1 MCHFASKVLKIVTK
15 ITLLFFLGAISQKR
29 HNLVSLD
36 LFNVMM
42 LQQKQQ

>member
-1 MCHFASKVLKIVTK
+1 MCHFASKVLKIVTEIK
-15 ITLLFFLGAISQKR
+15 LLVFLGAISQMR

-42 LQQKQQ
+42 LKQKQE